1 MGNCFIGF
9 RELLYFAEFFEKKI
23 NAGNMN
29 PKIKI
34 SLFTQT
40 IVFLMPFCMAAQ
52 VDAPTKKTVIDA
64 IYRNEAKTLA
74 EQPIIKSTFQT
85 IVELEKETYDNLL
98 TLTQIPA
105 PPFKEQVRAEKFKQ
119 MLQVA
124 GVDSIWMDKAG
135 NVIGLR
141 KGKSGKKTV
150 VLEGHMDTVFPE
162 GTDVTVKHRGDTL
175 YAPGIGDDTRG
186 LAVLLTVLKAMN
198 KNDVKTEANV
208 LFIGTTGEE
217 GLGDLRGVKELFN
230 SGLKIDSYIALD
242 GESIANIVYGGV
254 GSHRYRVTF
263 KGPGGHSYGAFGLAN
278 PHNASA
284 RAIHY
289 FIKEAD
295 AFTKKG
301 VKTTYNIGVMGGGTS
316 VNAIPFESW
325 MEIDMRSESADRL
338 ANIDR
343 LLQKAIQRALQE
355 ENKMKRAGKD
365 LTVEVKMV
373 GDRPSGVQNAS
384 LALVQ
389 RAGAASLLLGV
400 EPKLESNSTNSNY
413 PISKGIPA
421 VTIGSGGKGGGAHSL
436 NEWWINDKG
445 HLGIQY
451 ALMLLV
457 SEAGLAK

>member
-1 MGNCFIGF
+1 MI
-9 RELLYFAEFFEKKI
+9 
-23 NAGNMN
+23 
-29 PKIKI
+29 PKIKTN
-34 SLFTQT
+34 LFQLAMA
-40 IVFLMPFCMAAQ
+40 FLMPLCISAQ
-52 VDAPTKKTVIDA
+52 EEGLSKKAVVDAL
-64 IYRNEAKTLA
+64 YRNEVKTLA

-85 IVELEKETYDNLL
+85 ILDLEGETMKNLL

-105 PPFKEQVRAEKFKQ
+105 PPFKEQIRAAKFKE
-119 MLQVA
+119 MLQAA

-141 KGKSGKKTV
+141 RGKSDKRTV
-150 VLEGHMDTVFPE
+150 VIEGHMDTVFPE
-162 GTDVTVKHRGDTL
+162 GTDVTVKQRGDTL

-186 LAVLLTVLKAMN
+186 LAVLLTMLKAMN
-198 KNDVKTEANV
+198 KNKVKTEANV

-217 GLGDLRGVKELFN
+217 GLGDLRGVKQLIN
-230 SGLKIDSYIALD
+230 SGLKIDSYIAID

-289 FIKEAD
+289 FINDAD
-295 AFTKKG
+295 TFTRQG

-325 MEIDMRSESADRL
+325 MEVDMRSESADRL
-338 ANIDR
+338 VGIDK
-343 LLQKAIQRALQE
+343 LLQQAIQRGLQE

-365 LTVEVKMV
+365 LTVDVKLV
-373 GDRPSGVQNAS
+373 GDRPSGVQNES
-384 LALVQ
+384 LALIQ
-389 RAGAASLLLGV
+389 RAGASSLYLGA
-400 EPKLESNSTNSNY
+400 EPKLAINSTNSNY

-421 VTIGSGGKGGGAHSL
+421 ITIGRGGKGGGVHSL

-445 HLGIQY
+445 YIAIQY
-451 ALMLLV
+451 ALLVLV
-457 SEAGLAK
+457 SEAGFAK